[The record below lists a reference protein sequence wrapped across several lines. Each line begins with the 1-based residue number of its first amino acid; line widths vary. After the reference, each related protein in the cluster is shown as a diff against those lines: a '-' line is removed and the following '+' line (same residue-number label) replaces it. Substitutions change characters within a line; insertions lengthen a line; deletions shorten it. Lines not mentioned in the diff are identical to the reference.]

1 MTPVLG
7 GIVEMVKDP
16 YTFWE
21 RQRLYSFPGLS
32 WTSLVGQFT
41 VFVTDAALCRHVFNH
56 NSKDTLLMALH
67 PRCGHAGPA
76 AMQAG
81 DEASVHDQA
90 YAPPSSHGTLFPTC
104 MHAREQRCHICTR

>member
-1 MTPVLG
+1 MTPILG

-21 RQRLYSFPGLS
+21 RQRQYSFPGLS
-32 WTSLVGQFT
+32 WHSLVGQFT

-67 PRCGHAGPA
+67 PRYIYMPH
-76 AMQAG
+76 MQL
-81 DEASVHDQA
+81 H
-90 YAPPSSHGTLFPTC
+90 
-104 MHAREQRCHICTR
+104 